1 MSDRLFEKTGWY
13 RSPRKIRERWH
24 NHLNPNIN
32 KRKWYYE
39 EDKKLLELVRMNG
52 NKWSKI
58 SRFLAGRN
66 ENMVKN
72 RYKSLMRK
80 LAIHL
85 VKPGLVIE
93 EISE

>member
-1 MSDRLFEKTGWY
+1 
-13 RSPRKIRERWH
+13 
-24 NHLNPNIN
+24 
-32 KRKWYYE
+32 
-39 EDKKLLELVRMNG
+39 MNG